1 MLLSMKSDDIN
12 MYPLID
18 KLQDVLDSL
27 DENDLAITAIKIQEA
42 INGLKQLALDSSEV
56 KKPDV

>member
-1 MLLSMKSDDIN
+1 MLFGMKSDDIN

-27 DENDLAITAIKIQEA
+27 DKNDLAIPAIKVQEA
-42 INGLKQLALDSSEV
+42 INGLKQLALDSSEAE
-56 KKPDV
+56 KPGV

>member
-27 DENDLAITAIKIQEA
+27 DENDLAIPAIKIQEA

>member
-1 MLLSMKSDDIN
+1 MKSDDIN

-27 DENDLAITAIKIQEA
+27 DENDLAIPAIKIQEA

>member
-1 MLLSMKSDDIN
+1 MKSDDIN

-27 DENDLAITAIKIQEA
+27 DKNDLAIPAIKVQEA
-42 INGLKQLALDSSEV
+42 INGLKQLALDSSEAE
-56 KKPDV
+56 KPGV